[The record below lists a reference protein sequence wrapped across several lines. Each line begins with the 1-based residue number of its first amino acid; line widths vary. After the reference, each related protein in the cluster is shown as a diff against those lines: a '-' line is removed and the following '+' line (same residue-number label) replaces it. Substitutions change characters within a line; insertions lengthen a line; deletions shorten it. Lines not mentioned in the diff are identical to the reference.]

1 VVRRSSL
8 VFSLA
13 LIVAVAVGFFARHSE
28 LAQQRDLD
36 LQAAAELGATRLEGL
51 IDAIEV
57 AASIGGDPEQVARTL
72 GLVYPGIGVCSV
84 ASSTA
89 CAGTGATPPADVIAE
104 HQDGWAAGGAA
115 HPTTVV
121 AHDALLTIHAA
132 GRKLSVIADV
142 PVELIPARSHVLVR
156 AATNLPE
163 GAELDE
169 FEVEGG
175 LRQIA
180 LQVDAGSPVYV
191 VATTRD
197 SVSLP
202 EGERNAYAVIFA
214 LAVLLLGLAGV
225 TLVVEQR
232 NLLERAAFDTLTKL
246 PNRSEFER
254 CAQLMLA
261 DAQRRESSVCVLL
274 FDLNAFKHVN
284 DTYGHAVGDELL
296 KVVGSRLRKSVRD
309 DDIVARW
316 GGDEFVVMMP
326 DIDSVDMASARV
338 EQLIDQVAGRTRID
352 GVSEAMRIK
361 VSVGVAV
368 WPEHGVELPDLVE
381 SADHAMYQ
389 AKRDGDTWRVAGPGR
404 VVENAGA

>member
-1 VVRRSSL
+1 
-8 VFSLA
+8 
-13 LIVAVAVGFFARHSE
+13 
-28 LAQQRDLD
+28 
-36 LQAAAELGATRLEGL
+36 
-51 IDAIEV
+51 
-57 AASIGGDPEQVARTL
+57 
-72 GLVYPGIGVCSV
+72 VYPGIGVCTV

-89 CAGTGATPPADVIAE
+89 CAGTGATPPADVIAR
-104 HQDGWAAGGAA
+104 HQDEWAAGGGD

-132 GRKLSVIADV
+132 GRALSVIVDV
-142 PVELIPARSHVLVR
+142 PVELIPARSQVVVR

-163 GAELDE
+163 GADLDR

-180 LQVDAGSPVYV
+180 LQVDASSQVYV
-191 VATTRD
+191 VATTQD
-197 SVSLP
+197 SVSMP
-202 EGERNAYAVIFA
+202 ADERNAYAVIFA

-261 DAQRRESSVCVLL
+261 DAERSGSSVCVLL
-274 FDLNAFKHVN
+274 FDLNGFKQVN
-284 DTYGHAVGDELL
+284 DTYGHAVGDEVL
-296 KVVGSRLRKSVRD
+296 KVVATRLRKSVRD

-326 DIDSVDMASARV
+326 DIEGVEMASARV
-338 EQLIDQVAGRTRID
+338 EGLIDQVAGRTRID

-389 AKRDGDTWRVAGPGR
+389 AKRDGETWRVASPGR
-404 VVENAGA
+404 VVQTA